1 MVDWSRFQAV
11 LFDLDGV
18 LTDTAS
24 IHATAWKEAFD
35 GFLRR
40 TQGDG
45 FVPFDATSDYLRYVD
60 GRPRFEGVDAFLRA
74 RDISLPWGEATD
86 RPGDDTV
93 CSVGNLKNEL
103 VGRVLAERGVTP
115 YPGSIHLIRKLA
127 DQGLHLAVV
136 TSSANAQAVLTAAGI
151 SELFEVRVDGQVA
164 AALGLKGKPH
174 PDPFLEAAR
183 RLQVPPAAAVV
194 VEDATSGVKSGK
206 AGHFGLVI
214 GVARHGNG
222 SELTEAGAD
231 LVVED
236 LGELV

>member
-1 MVDWSRFQAV
+1 
-11 LFDLDGV
+11 
-18 LTDTAS
+18 
-24 IHATAWKEAFD
+24 
-35 GFLRR
+35 
-40 TQGDG
+40 
-45 FVPFDATSDYLRYVD
+45 
-60 GRPRFEGVDAFLRA
+60 
-74 RDISLPWGEATD
+74 
-86 RPGDDTV
+86 
-93 CSVGNLKNEL
+93 VGNLKNEL

-151 SELFEVRVDGQVA
+151 SEMFEVRVDGQVA